1 MRQGACLDKKRAE
14 AGGRS
19 GAVGVPESIL
29 SLPFPHST
37 GLDNMSNVLHPQ

>member
-1 MRQGACLDKKRAE
+1 MRQETCLDKKRAE

-19 GAVGVPESIL
+19 GTVGVPKSIL
-29 SLPFPHST
+29 SLPLPHST